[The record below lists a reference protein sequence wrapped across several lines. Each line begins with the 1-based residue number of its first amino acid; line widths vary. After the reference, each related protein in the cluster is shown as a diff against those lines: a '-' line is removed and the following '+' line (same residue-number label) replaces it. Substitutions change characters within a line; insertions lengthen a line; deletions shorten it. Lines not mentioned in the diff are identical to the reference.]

1 LSCEEYRVKSTVE
14 TLGPTRVRL
23 SVEVPFEELKPSLDK
38 AYKSVA
44 QQIRVP
50 GFRPGRVPPAIV
62 DQRVGR
68 AFVLEQAV
76 NDAVPQRYADAVRE
90 HEVKVVGQPD
100 INVTKYDDTDGVEFT
115 AEVDIRP
122 EMLLPAFEDLAVTV
136 DDIEISDSDV
146 DEQVDGLRER
156 FATLKGVERPVADG
170 DYVSIDLH
178 ATVDGQDV
186 EGGSANG
193 LSYQVGSGELLEG
206 IDQALIGMSS
216 GDEKTFSTEL
226 ANGEYA
232 GREAEVKVTVRSV
245 KEKELPPADD
255 DFAQLASEFDTLEEL
270 RADTRQRVERVR
282 RIQQGL
288 EARDK
293 VLEALLEAVDIPL
306 PEKIV
311 DAEKEYRAQEMDEQ
325 LQQANLTM
333 EAYAQQQDK
342 SLEELDAEVAEAAE
356 RAVKTQ
362 LVLDAVADAEQ
373 IGVTDQEL
381 TGEVVTRAQRYGVN
395 PNEYAQR
402 LVDAGQLPVLAGEI
416 RRGKALALVV
426 EAARITDAS
435 GEPVDLKQIGG
446 GETVVAADDEIEH
459 DHNHDHD
466 AGDGEAVE
474 AAGAVE
480 S

>member
-178 ATVDGQDV
+178 ATVDGVDV

-206 IDQALIGMSS
+206 IDEALIGMSA
-216 GDEKTFSTEL
+216 GDEKTFTTEL

-232 GREAEVKVTVRSV
+232 GREAEVKITVRSV

-270 RADTRQRVERVR
+270 RADTRGRVERVR
-282 RIQQGL
+282 RLQQGL
-288 EARDK
+288 QARDK

-311 DAEKEYRAQEMDEQ
+311 EAEREYRAQELAEQ
-325 LQQANLTM
+325 LQQANLTR
-333 EAYAQQQDK
+333 EAYAQQQEK
-342 SLEELDAEVAEAAE
+342 TLEELDAEVAEASD

-446 GETVVAADDEIEH
+446 GETVVAADDDAATEVTEVTE
-459 DHNHDHD
+459 
-466 AGDGEAVE
+466 AGDGEAME

>member
-1 LSCEEYRVKSTVE
+1 
-14 TLGPTRVRL
+14 VRL

-100 INVTKYDDTDGVEFT
+100 INVTKYDDKDGVEFT

-325 LQQANLTM
+325 LQQANLTR
-333 EAYAQQQDK
+333 EAYAQQQDR

-446 GETVVAADDEIEH
+446 GETVVAADDEVEH

>member
-76 NDAVPQRYADAVRE
+76 NEAVPQRYADAVRE

-100 INVTKYDDTDGVEFT
+100 INVTKYDDKDGVEFT

-206 IDQALIGMSS
+206 IDQALIGVGA
-216 GDEKTFSTEL
+216 GDEKTFTTEL

-245 KEKELPPADD
+245 KEKELPAADD

-270 RADTRQRVERVR
+270 RADTRTRVERVR
-282 RIQQGL
+282 RLQQGL
-288 EARDK
+288 QARDK

-306 PEKIV
+306 PDKIV
-311 DAEKEYRAQEMDEQ
+311 EAEREYRAQELAEQ
-325 LQQANLTM
+325 LQQANLTK

-342 SLEELDAEVAEAAE
+342 TLEELDAEVTEASD

-416 RRGKALALVV
+416 RRGKALAMVV

-435 GEPVDLKQIGG
+435 GEPVDLTQIGG
-446 GETVVAADDEIEH
+446 GETVVAADD
-459 DHNHDHD
+459 DVAVD
-466 AGDGEAVE
+466 AGDGEAME
-474 AAGAVE
+474 AAGATE